1 MHVQFSCFSKSR
13 QLVAHPVA
21 CKPGDSCS
29 WMEFGQHV
37 NVAFVLP
44 AATCQ
49 MAAEE
54 MTRSHFS
61 LLISQCVAQCVSC
74 WPHIILFTRILSL
87 SQNRF
92 CSYKHDQSQW
102 IKFFFYATSTTQ
114 SHGWFRRVNIL
125 LYFKNS
131 LFDVK
136 EIQELDQP
144 FLRVKTTTKNRKA
157 FSTKCTWLNY

>member
-1 MHVQFSCFSKSR
+1 MHVRFSCFSKSC
-13 QLVAHPVA
+13 QLEAHPVA

-37 NVAFVLP
+37 NVAFVLL

-74 WPHIILFTRILSL
+74 WPHIILFTRIRSL
-87 SQNRF
+87 SQNWF
-92 CSYKHDQSQW
+92 CSYNMIKVSELGSFSRLLLQHRAMVDFGGWIYYFISKIIFFAGSQ
-102 IKFFFYATSTTQ
+102 K
-114 SHGWFRRVNIL
+114 RKE
-125 LYFKNS
+125 KNYRYH
-131 LFDVK
+131 K
-136 EIQELDQP
+136 
-144 FLRVKTTTKNRKA
+144 
-157 FSTKCTWLNY
+157 Y